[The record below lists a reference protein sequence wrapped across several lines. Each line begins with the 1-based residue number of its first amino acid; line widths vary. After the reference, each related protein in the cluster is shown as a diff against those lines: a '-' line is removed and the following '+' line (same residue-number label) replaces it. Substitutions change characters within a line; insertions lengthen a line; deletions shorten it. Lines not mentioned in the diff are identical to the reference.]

1 MSSLNVL
8 DHIKELFENSGTTN
22 YVPQF
27 NIIFC
32 FVGFILFVK
41 VGFNGLAIMDSD
53 STTFLLLWNAE
64 YWEIAESCRGG

>member
-1 MSSLNVL
+1 MKYNRVLLSSLNVL
-8 DHIKELFENSGTTN
+8 DHIKELFEVGYGTSN
-22 YVPQF
+22 HVPQF

-53 STTFLLLWNAE
+53 STTFFLLLNAE
-64 YWEIAESCRGG
+64 Y